1 MISNNYFLNVVRFV
15 LLVLVQVLVFNRLNF
30 FGFINPMVYVL
41 FLYWY
46 PIKENRAAFIGLSFL
61 LGISIDFFSDTM
73 AIHTASTI
81 TIAYMRPAI
90 MRFVFGVNFEFQ
102 SFKLS
107 NSTRIQQIAFL
118 TLLIIV
124 HHLVFFTL
132 EIFSLA
138 NFLLIL
144 KKVLANGVATLILCL
159 LFGSLFSMRKE

>member
-1 MISNNYFLNVVRFV
+1 MVSNSYFLNVVRFV

-30 FGFINPMVYVL
+30 FGFVNPMVYIL

-46 PIKENRAAFIGLSFL
+46 PIKENRAAFIGLAFL
-61 LGISIDFFSDTM
+61 LGLSIDFFSDTM
-73 AIHTASTI
+73 AIHAASTI

-107 NSTRIQQIAFL
+107 NTTRIQQITFL
-118 TLLIIV
+118 ALLIVV
-124 HHLVFFTL
+124 HHVVFFTL

-144 KKVLANGVATLILCL
+144 KKVFATGAVTLILCL
-159 LFGSLFSMRKE
+159 LFGSLFSIKKV